1 MHYIYSEV
9 QMDQAGTTD
18 ALELKS
24 QAVSE
29 PVRFP
34 ITVLGTELG
43 SSARTNVLKVQDIS
57 QALGCIL
64 LNGGFYK
71 GKIQGEERKKPESL
85 MAPINVDEED
95 NLG

>member
-1 MHYIYSEV
+1 MHYMYSEV

-29 PVRFP
+29 HVMLP

-43 SSARTNVLKVQDIS
+43 SSARTNVLKLRDIS

-64 LNGGFYK
+64 LNGGFYE
-71 GKIQGEERKKPESL
+71 GKIQGEERKKPELL
-85 MAPINVDEED
+85 MVPINVDEED
-95 NLG
+95 NFG

>member
-1 MHYIYSEV
+1 MHYMYSEV

-29 PVRFP
+29 HVMLP
-34 ITVLGTELG
+34 ITVLG
-43 SSARTNVLKVQDIS
+43 SSARTNVLKPRDIS

-71 GKIQGEERKKPESL
+71 GKIQDEERKNP
-85 MAPINVDEED
+85 NC
-95 NLG
+95 